1 MILISLH
8 ISRAAALETFEKQLF
23 EYFQLH
29 MAADIARLQ
38 GSTGSAMTVGLKTST
53 VQSLD
58 ELGMEIV
65 RCCEG
70 LDLQE
75 VCANN
80 IIYRQQVMSFNFTLR
95 VYIHLHVHVDMNIS
109 ADGR

>member
-1 MILISLH
+1 MILISLQ
-8 ISRAAALETFEKQLF
+8 IARAAALEMFEKQLF

-38 GSTGSAMTVGLKTST
+38 GSTGSAMTVNLGLETST

-95 VYIHLHVHVDMNIS
+95 FYIHLDMDIS

>member
-1 MILISLH
+1 MILISLQ
-8 ISRAAALETFEKQLF
+8 IARAAALETFETQLF

-38 GSTGSAMTVGLKTST
+38 GSTGSAMTVNLGLETPA

-75 VCANN
+75 VCSNN
-80 IIYRQQVMSFNFTLR
+80 IIYRQQVMSFNFTLEF
-95 VYIHLHVHVDMNIS
+95 YIHL
-109 ADGR
+109 